1 MCRYLLFLMLVSLV
15 YFNICIAKK
24 DTSDKSNSE
33 SEKWKKKDVRDYNDA
48 DIERLLDQWEEAD
61 EDKLEDDELPEWK
74 RQPPKIDLA
83 QIDPQ
88 DPEGFLKMSKK
99 GRTLMMFATVSGN
112 PTEQETEKISS
123 LWHSSLFN
131 AHIETQRY
139 VVGDNRVLFMLKDG
153 SKAWEIRNFLVQQ
166 ERCEEVSIEGQS
178 YPGAAAVHKNEVKD
192 DKKKSKKDKKK
203 KVEL

>member
-1 MCRYLLFLMLVSLV
+1 MGKIIILIFLIILINV
-15 YFNICIAKK
+15 CCAKK
-24 DTSDKSNSE
+24 SKESKKASDGG

-48 DIERLLDQWEEAD
+48 DIERLFEQWEDAD
-61 EDKLEDDELPEWK
+61 EDELEEDELPEWK
-74 RQPPKIDLA
+74 KEPPKIDLA
-83 QIDPQ
+83 SIDPN
-88 DPEGFLKMSKK
+88 DPEGLLKMSKK

-112 PTEQETEKISS
+112 PTNEETEKITQ

-153 SKAWEIRNFLVQQ
+153 AKAWDVRNFLVKQ

-178 YPGAAAVHKNEVKD
+178 YPGAGAKKD
-192 DKKKSKKDKKK
+192 TTDKKTKKGKKT
-203 KVEL
+203 EL

>member
-1 MCRYLLFLMLVSLV
+1 MSGWLFLFLAVASCPL
-15 YFNICIAKK
+15 APARK
-24 DTSDKSNSE
+24 DKGKNDDVA
-33 SEKWKKKDVRDYNDA
+33 EKWKKKDIRDYNDA
-48 DIERLLDQWEEAD
+48 DMERLLDQWEESD
-61 EDKLEDDELPEWK
+61 EDKLEEDELPEWK
-74 RQPPKIDLA
+74 REPPKIDMS
-83 QIDPQ
+83 QIDPT

-112 PTEQETEKISS
+112 PTEEETEKLSS

-139 VVGDNRVLFMLKDG
+139 VVGANRVLFMLKDG
-153 SKAWEIRNFLVQQ
+153 AKAWEIRDFLVKQ

-178 YPGAAAVHKNEVKD
+178 YPGAGAD
-192 DKKKSKKDKKK
+192 GKKSGEEKKPSKKGKSK